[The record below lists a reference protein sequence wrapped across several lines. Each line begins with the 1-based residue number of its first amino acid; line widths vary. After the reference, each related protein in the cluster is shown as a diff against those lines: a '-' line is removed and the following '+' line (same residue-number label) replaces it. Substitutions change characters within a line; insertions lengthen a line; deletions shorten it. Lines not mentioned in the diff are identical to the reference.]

1 MAFLADVHGNL
12 EALEAVLAELR
23 QRAIVDLFVAGDL
36 VLGGEKPL
44 EAWQRLTSLGARCVR
59 GTSDLALCAVEAASL
74 RPANDAEREAAAVFA
89 TTQKALGELVRRRL
103 GGLPERLRVPMIDG
117 RELLLV
123 HGSPRDPS
131 VALTHDMEDDE
142 INALLADD
150 PADIVVCGAS
160 HVPFVRTLEDVQI
173 VNVGSVGQAPGA
185 RVAHYTVISPKVS
198 GADIEQTLAEY

>member
-1 MAFLADVHGNL
+1 MAFIADVHGNL
-12 EALEAVLAELR
+12 PALEAVLEELR
-23 QRAIVDLFVAGDL
+23 RRAVVDLFVAGDL
-36 VLGGEKPL
+36 VLGGPEPL
-44 EAWQRLTSLGARCVR
+44 QVWQRLSTLGARCVR
-59 GTSDLALCAVEAASL
+59 GTTDLALAAVEASTL
-74 RPANDAEREAAAVFA
+74 RPTNDAERSSAGAFA
-89 TTQKALGELVRRRL
+89 DTQRALGELVRRRL

-123 HGSPRDPS
+123 HGSPGDPS
-131 VALTHDMEDDE
+131 VAISHEMEDDE

-160 HVPFVRTLEDVQI
+160 HVPFVRTVGEVQI

-198 GADIEQTLAEY
+198 GADIEQNFVEF

>member
-1 MAFLADVHGNL
+1 MAFIADVHGNL
-12 EALEAVLAELR
+12 AALEAVLEELR
-23 QRAIVDLFVAGDL
+23 RRAVVDLFVAGDL
-36 VLGGEKPL
+36 VLGGPEPL
-44 EAWQRLTSLGARCVR
+44 QVWQRLSTLGARCVR
-59 GTSDLALCAVEAASL
+59 GTTDLALAAVEASTL
-74 RPANDAEREAAAVFA
+74 RPANEAERSSAGAFA
-89 TTQKALGELVRRRL
+89 DTQRALGELVRRRL

-123 HGSPRDPS
+123 HGSPSDPS
-131 VALTHDMEDDE
+131 VAITHELEDDE

-160 HVPFVRTLEDVQI
+160 HVPFVRTVGEVQI

-198 GADIEQTLAEY
+198 GADIEQNFVEF